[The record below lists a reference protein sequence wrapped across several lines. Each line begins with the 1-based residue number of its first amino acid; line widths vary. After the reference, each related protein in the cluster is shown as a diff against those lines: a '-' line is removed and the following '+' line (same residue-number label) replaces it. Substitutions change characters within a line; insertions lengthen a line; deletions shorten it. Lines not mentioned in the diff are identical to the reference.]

1 MTDDRERDTDRAAV
15 RYEPWHSWGLLTC
28 LDCGALV
35 NDEAAHTRFHSI
47 LGSHGWALA
56 VLQTAHLS
64 PRTHDRYDV
73 PQRIRSKH
81 FDNWSADAFAEVVAD
96 LPQGDPS

>member
-1 MTDDRERDTDRAAV
+1 MSDRAEP
-15 RYEPWHSWGLLTC
+15 RYEPFHSWGLLTC

-35 NDEAAHTRFHSI
+35 VDQTAHTRFHSI

-64 PRTHDRYDV
+64 ERTHDRYDV

-81 FDNWSADAFAEVVAD
+81 FDNWSADALAEVMEG
-96 LPQGDPS
+96 LPGEHHA